1 MKTTAAF
8 VLAAANLVAGHA
20 TFQSF
25 VIDGKNQGHHFAV
38 QTPSNG
44 NNPIKDVT
52 STAMICNG
60 GKPTADQVEVAAGSS
75 VGMQWHHNDDGK
87 DTFPTGDSDEPIAA
101 SHNGPVMVYMAP
113 AESKGEGA
121 VWTKIW
127 EEGLTDGQWAVEKFI
142 QNKGLITVDIP
153 NLKAGDYWIRSEIIG
168 LHEAGSEGG
177 AQFYNG
183 CGQIKVTGS
192 GSVSLPATGA
202 DMTKTY
208 SPTHPGV
215 LFNLYNNPTSYE
227 IPGPKVWDGASS
239 GSAPAPSTP
248 SQAPATPVSSTTP
261 SKSAAPVASPVATPV
276 EEAEPVTPTPA
287 PSAAPA
293 PALGNGSG
301 SGSGSALPET
311 FTIDQFISWLKSN
324 TGSSGRR
331 ARRAHPRAFR
341 V

>member
-60 GKPTADQVEVAAGSS
+60 GSATADQVEVAAGSS
-75 VGMQWHHNDDGK
+75 IGMQWHHNDDGK
-87 DTFPTGDSDEPIAA
+87 DTFPTNDSDEPIAA

-113 AESKGEGA
+113 AESNGEGA
-121 VWTKIW
+121 VWTKIF
-127 EEGLTDGQWAVEKFI
+127 EEGLSGGKWAVETFI
-142 QNKGLITVDIP
+142 ENKGLITVDLP
-153 NLKAGDYWIRSEIIG
+153 NLKAGDYLIRSEIIG
-168 LHEAGSEGG
+168 LHEAGGQGG

-192 GSVSLPATGA
+192 GSATLPAAGV
-202 DMTKTY
+202 DMTKAY
-208 SPTHPGV
+208 SASDPGV

-248 SQAPATPVSSTTP
+248 SEPAATPVSPATP
-261 SKSAAPVASPVATPV
+261 SKTATPVASASPVASPVEEADPATPTAV
-276 EEAEPVTPTPA
+276 Q
-287 PSAAPA
+287 SAAPV
-293 PALGNGSG
+293 PTSG

-311 FTIDQFISWLKSN
+311 FTIDQFITWLKST
-324 TGSSGRR
+324 TGTSTRR
-331 ARRAHPRAFR
+331 ARRAHPRAFQL
-341 V
+341 